1 MKQIVKALL
10 VTGFVAGST
19 TAANAQT
26 LKDWVNKANTVVNG
40 GSGNNSTTTTGGNNG
55 SGIGSNLSNNE
66 IVSALRQ
73 ALEIGTRNA
82 SGRLYVTNGFFGN
95 ALIKVLMPPEARQIE
110 STLRSLGMGAQV
122 DLSLIHI

>member
-26 LKDWVNKANTVVNG
+26 MKDWVNKANKVVKG

-66 IVSALRQ
+66 IDA
-73 ALEIGTRNA
+73 
-82 SGRLYVTNGFFGN
+82 
-95 ALIKVLMPPEARQIE
+95 
-110 STLRSLGMGAQV
+110 
-122 DLSLIHI
+122 